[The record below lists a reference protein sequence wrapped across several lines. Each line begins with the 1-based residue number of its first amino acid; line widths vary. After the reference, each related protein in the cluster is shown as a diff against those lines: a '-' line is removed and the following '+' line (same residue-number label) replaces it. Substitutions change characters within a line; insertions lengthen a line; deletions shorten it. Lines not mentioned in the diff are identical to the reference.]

1 MQTRT
6 PLSVHRFAAGLTQK
20 QLADRAQVT
29 RETVVALE
37 HGRHSPRRLTADAL
51 SAALGVPAEELF
63 PAADWPEIEPI
74 TGAEAAWDFY
84 VAADDAWEPGPYEF
98 DDASAVGDQVVG
110 HLRREARGKAS
121 GAAVSYSYWIVVTF
135 HDTRVRRIEWFTGR
149 TEALEAVG
157 LSEQD
162 AHADS

>member
-1 MQTRT
+1 MSQENVEVVRQAFQAFN
-6 PLSVHRFAAGLTQK
+6 RRDKDAWLTFC
-20 QLADRAQVT
+20 DPEY
-29 RETVVALE
+29 ETVP
-37 HGRHSPRRLTADAL
+37 S
-51 SAALGVPAEELF
+51 
-63 PAADWPEIEPI
+63 ADWPEIEPI